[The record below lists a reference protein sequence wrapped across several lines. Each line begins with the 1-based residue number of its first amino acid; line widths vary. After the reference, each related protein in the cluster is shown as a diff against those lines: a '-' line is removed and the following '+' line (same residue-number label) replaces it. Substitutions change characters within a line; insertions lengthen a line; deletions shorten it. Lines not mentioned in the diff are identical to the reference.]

1 MVAPPSVPAASAPG
15 AVPAPLVNVCFA
27 LLVINAAFFPAAF
40 YAHWWIFDAEGRGIP
55 TDFINV
61 WSAGRL
67 VVEGHPAFAYDWNI
81 QKALQV
87 AVLGQSYDG
96 NFAWH
101 YPPPFLF
108 VASLLALFPYPVAYA
123 GWAAVSFVP
132 YLAMMWAMVGRR
144 FGLVLAAAFPV
155 VLTNALVGQNG
166 FLTASLI
173 GGMLYLLPTRPL
185 LSGIC
190 LGLLSYKPQYG
201 LLFPL
206 VLIAASQWRVFFTAA
221 AVAAAMALMSW
232 LSFGLESWQAF
243 VHWLPMFSQAFLT
256 EGRAYW
262 GKMQS
267 IFALVRF
274 FGGSESLAWLFQWIM
289 TAAVAVVLVL
299 MWRSRIRYSL
309 KAAALA
315 TGTLLVTPYLF
326 LYDVMVLA
334 IPVALLVRLGLSH
347 GFRRHEL
354 PALGLVAFL
363 LMFYP
368 LFAAPTGF
376 AATLIV
382 AALIGHRCGVW
393 RASSSPALQ
402 PVGFAARR
410 SLGKRARQCHDDR
423 ALRLS
428 ASFASSV
435 SSLHLRGH
443 RFLPSDQGAGKLDGG
458 DDAGLVANAT
468 HGFAVTG
475 IAGRL

>member
-1 MVAPPSVPAASAPG
+1 MAASPSVQTGSPAS
-15 AVPAPLVNVCFA
+15 AVPAPLLNVCFV

-40 YAHWWIFDAEGRGIP
+40 FAHWWIFDASGLGIP

-61 WSAGRL
+61 WSAGKL
-67 VVEGHPAFAYDWNI
+67 VQDGHPAFAYDWNV
-81 QKALQV
+81 QKQLQV

-108 VASLLALFPYPVAYA
+108 VASLLAHFPYAVAYI
-123 GWAAVSFVP
+123 GWAAASFIP
-132 YLAMMWAMVGRR
+132 YLLMIRAIVGRP

-155 VLTNALVGQNG
+155 VLTNGLVGQNG

-173 GGMLYLLPTRPL
+173 GGMLYLLPTRPA

-221 AVAAAMALMSW
+221 IVAAAMAATSW
-232 LSFGLESWQAF
+232 LAFGTESWLAF
-243 VHWLPMFSQAFLT
+243 AHWLPMFSQAFLT

-274 FGGSESLAWLFQWIM
+274 FGGGEPLAWVLQWIM
-289 TAAVAVVLVL
+289 TGIVAVTLVL
-299 MWRSRIRYSL
+299 LWRSRIRYSL

-326 LYDVMVLA
+326 LYDLMVLA
-334 IPVALLVRLGLSH
+334 IPVAFLVRLGLSE
-347 GFRRHEL
+347 GFRRYEL

-376 AATLIV
+376 VATLIV
-382 AALIGHRCGVW
+382 A
-393 RASSSPALQ
+393 
-402 PVGFAARR
+402 
-410 SLGKRARQCHDDR
+410 
-423 ALRLS
+423 
-428 ASFASSV
+428 
-435 SSLHLRGH
+435 
-443 RFLPSDQGAGKLDGG
+443 
-458 DDAGLVANAT
+458 GL
-468 HGFAVTG
+468 
-475 IAGRL
+475 IAGRCGLWRTSAGAAASPLKPQLQA

>member
-1 MVAPPSVPAASAPG
+1 MAASPSISAGSQAG
-15 AVPAPLVNVCFA
+15 AVPALLFNVCFV

-40 YAHWWIFDAEGRGIP
+40 FGHWWIFDERGLGIP

-67 VVEGHPAFAYDWNI
+67 VQDGHPALAYDWDI
-81 QKALQV
+81 QKQVQV
-87 AVLGQSYDG
+87 AVLGQSYPG

-108 VASLLALFPYPVAYA
+108 VAGVLARFPYAVAYI
-123 GWAAVSFVP
+123 GWAVASFVP
-132 YLAMMWAMVGRR
+132 YLLMMRSVVGRP

-155 VLTNALVGQNG
+155 VLINTLVGQNG

-173 GGMLYLLPTRPL
+173 GGMLVLLPTRPV
-185 LSGIC
+185 LSGIR

-221 AVAAAMALMSW
+221 AVAAAMAIASW
-232 LSFGLESWQAF
+232 LAFGTQSWQAF

-256 EGRAYW
+256 EGRAPW

-274 FGGSESLAWLFQWIM
+274 CGGGEQWAWIFQWIM
-289 TAAVAVVLVL
+289 TGTVAVTLVAL
-299 MWRSRIRYSL
+299 WRSRIDYSL

-326 LYDVMVLA
+326 LYDLMVLA
-334 IPVALLVRLGLSH
+334 IPVAFLVRLGLSE
-347 GFRRHEL
+347 GFRRYEL

-363 LMFYP
+363 LMFFP
-368 LFAAPTGF
+368 VFVAPTGF

-382 AALIGHRCGVW
+382 AALIAGRCGLW
-393 RASSSPALQ
+393 RAS
-402 PVGFAARR
+402 
-410 SLGKRARQCHDDR
+410 
-423 ALRLS
+423 
-428 ASFASSV
+428 
-435 SSLHLRGH
+435 
-443 RFLPSDQGAGKLDGG
+443 
-458 DDAGLVANAT
+458 
-468 HGFAVTG
+468 AVTA
-475 IAGRL
+475 ISPMQPQPQV